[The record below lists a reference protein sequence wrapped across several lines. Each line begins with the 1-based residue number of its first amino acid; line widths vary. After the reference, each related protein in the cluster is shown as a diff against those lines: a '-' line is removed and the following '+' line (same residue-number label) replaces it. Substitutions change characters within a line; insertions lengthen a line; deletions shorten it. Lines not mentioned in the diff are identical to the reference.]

1 VREESTSIQLIHQ
14 YLKRVRKGSVNL
26 KGHIKGVNSRDMNS
40 TALITILNQCSLGYL
55 SEEDKKNKNKNGVF
69 QNGGVTTNNLVKTI

>member
-1 VREESTSIQLIHQ
+1 
-14 YLKRVRKGSVNL
+14 
-26 KGHIKGVNSRDMNS
+26 MNS

-69 QNGGVTTNNLVKTI
+69 QNGGVTTNNLVKTSTGTKDTDDTNTNRKKEDKNTDNDIQHS